1 MALSLLDII
10 DQMKKENEL
19 NADQSAVAAPSVDR
33 SPAALP
39 IPQKK
44 SYGTTVETPDVS
56 SPLSRIDQA
65 IKTQQDVVK
74 SQFLKSE
81 AEKAALE
88 QKARAEGK
96 PATLSGLPNPDMALT
111 LKTIADEQRRL
122 EGISE
127 KMTPEREK
135 TDLLSQALL
144 AFVPTLIGYG
154 AGRAAGGVGSAE
166 AGIAAGAQA
175 GSSAIEKVQ
184 QMDKERRDRE
194 ALAAK
199 ALLERETAISKEKI
213 QALKE
218 AELVNP
224 KAAINM
230 ALAVQ
235 KGMGESFGKELQKA
249 AAKVSASPGPEQ
261 QQLELEKE
269 ALRKLIDKRAETL
282 GRGGHT
288 IKKSEVETIP
298 PEGGIKERIGPF
310 VVDPE
315 KYSSRQIT
323 KADSEKI
330 VEAQTGFE
338 NLNRLLTKYEENYRK
353 NPLPGPLT
361 SMNAQQNSIAIGIM
375 DQLRLLSGYGAPQ
388 KAELEILERRVPN
401 REFTLKNIASTG
413 IDASTF
419 PTLVKELSSQFK
431 NQVITEAKNRGY
443 KYQPQVAEKPQ
454 ISTADFSKMSPAE
467 KMKAL
472 EKMRAY
478 KESLGQ

>member
-10 DQMKKENEL
+10 DQMKRESEL
-19 NADQSAVAAPSVDR
+19 GADQTASGAADR
-33 SPAALP
+33 APAALP
-39 IPQKK
+39 APQKK
-44 SYGTTVETPDVS
+44 SFAKTVTSPDIE
-56 SPLSRIDQA
+56 SPSGR
-65 IKTQQDVVK
+65 
-74 SQFLKSE
+74 LKSAIE
-81 AEKAALE
+81 AAQSDVYAQMGKAEQEKAALE
-88 QKARAEGK
+88 AKARAEGK
-96 PATLSGLPNPDMALT
+96 APGTISGLPAPDMSMT
-111 LKTIADEQRRL
+111 LKTIADEQKRL

-144 AFVPTLIGYG
+144 AFIPTLIGYG

-175 GSSAIEKVQ
+175 GGSAIEKMQ

-249 AAKVSASPGPEQ
+249 AAKVSAAPGPEQ
-261 QQLELEKE
+261 QLLEIKKANLKKLQEE
-269 ALRKLIDKRAETL
+269 AAAVLSRGGQTVSKAET
-282 GRGGHT
+282 
-288 IKKSEVETIP
+288 EVLP
-298 PEGGIKERIGPF
+298 AEGGIKERIGPF

-315 KYSSRQIT
+315 KYQSRQIT
-323 KADSEKI
+323 KADSEK
-330 VEAQTGFE
+330 VVQAQTGFE
-338 NLNRLLTKYEENYRK
+338 NLNRLIQKYEENYRK
-353 NPLPGPLT
+353 NPIPLPLT
-361 SMNAQQNSIAIGIM
+361 SMSAQQNSIAIGIM

-401 REFTLKNIASTG
+401 RQFTLKNIASTG
-413 IDASTF
+413 IDSSTF
-419 PTLVKELSSQFK
+419 PTVVRELRDQFK
-431 NQVITEAKNRGY
+431 NQVISEAQNRGY
-443 KYQPQVAEKPQ
+443 KYQPEQVVRPSVSKEQFDKMSNAEKDKVLNQ
-454 ISTADFSKMSPAE
+454 
-467 KMKAL
+467 L
-472 EKMRAY
+472 RLY
-478 KESLGQ
+478 KERKNQ